1 MCYNI
6 HRRFFLGGHL
16 METIPYLEYSLYQ
29 MFHMFIFWS
38 FIGWCI
44 EVCWMTLETG
54 EYQNRGFLNMPIC
67 PIYGFGVLMV
77 VIFFRPISH
86 TFFPLFLTT
95 GALCTTFELLV
106 GLGMEKLF
114 GARWWD
120 YSHEKFNYKGYIC
133 PKISILWGMGCVIVV
148 RIVHP
153 TVEMIIDHIPVKVG
167 LALIGLWSV
176 LIVIDLI
183 SSICAVNKLNNRLK
197 QIDEISKVMLLSAV
211 KIGENLA
218 EKTLETKERYD
229 KIIEVK
235 DAKTHE
241 WRERYDRIMSGKDG
255 ESRFAEIR
263 QKYGRVVDA
272 ADFKIGEWKEKYEK
286 VTGARDRSIERL
298 LKAFP
303 QLRSIS
309 YSESMDTLKKK
320 LSIRSK
326 FKKNTDNSDDT
337 ENQNDE
343 E

>member
-1 MCYNI
+1 
-6 HRRFFLGGHL
+6 
-16 METIPYLEYSLYQ
+16 METIPFLEYSLYQ

-44 EVCWMTLETG
+44 EVCDMTLETG

-86 TFFPLFLTT
+86 TFVPLFLLTMI
-95 GALCTTFELLV
+95 LCTTFELLV
-106 GLGMEKLF
+106 GLGMEKMF

-120 YSHEKFNYKGYIC
+120 YSNKKFNYKGYIC
-133 PKISILWGMGCVIVV
+133 PEISILWGLGCVIVV

-153 TVEMIIDHIPVKVG
+153 MVERVVDLIPVKMG
-167 LALIGLWSV
+167 LVLICLWSV
-176 LIVIDLI
+176 LIIIDLI
-183 SSICAVNKLNNRLK
+183 SSICAVNELNNRLK

-211 KIGENLA
+211 KIGGNLA

-229 KIIEVK
+229 KIVESA

-241 WRERYDRIMSGKDG
+241 WKEKYYKYFPHRKDKQKIDEIEREYGKIV
-255 ESRFAEIR
+255 EAE
-263 QKYGRVVDA
+263 
-272 ADFKIGEWKEKYEK
+272 DFKISDWRERFEKLVEIK
-286 VTGARDRSIERL
+286 DSSVERL

-309 YSESMDTLKKK
+309 YSEAMDALK
-320 LSIRSK
+320 IRLAEMSHRR
-326 FKKNTDNSDDT
+326 KNKDRETHDS
-337 ENQNDE
+337 DE
-343 E
+343 ENFPEEDVRQKL

>member
-1 MCYNI
+1 
-6 HRRFFLGGHL
+6 
-16 METIPYLEYSLYQ
+16 METIPFLEYSLYQ

-44 EVCWMTLETG
+44 EVCDMTLETG

-86 TFFPLFLTT
+86 TFFPLFLSTM
-95 GALCTTFELLV
+95 ALCTAFELLV
-106 GLGMEKLF
+106 GIGMEKMF

-120 YSHEKFNYKGYIC
+120 YSNKKFNYKGYIC
-133 PKISILWGMGCVIVV
+133 PEIFILWGLGCVIVV

-153 TVEMIIDHIPVKVG
+153 MVERVVDLIPIKMG
-167 LALIGLWSV
+167 LGLICLWSV

-229 KIIEVK
+229 KIVESA
-235 DAKTHE
+235 DAKTQE
-241 WRERYDRIMSGKDG
+241 WKEKHY
-255 ESRFAEIR
+255 
-263 QKYGRVVDA
+263 Y
-272 ADFKIGEWKEKYEK
+272 EWKEKYYRYFPHRKDKQRIDEIEREYGRIVNADDFK
-286 VTGARDRSIERL
+286 ISDWRERFENLVETKDRSIERL

-309 YSESMDTLKKK
+309 YSEAMEALKMRWAEM
-320 LSIRSK
+320 SVRRRSK
-326 FKKNTDNSDDT
+326 GDRDSGTS
-337 ENQNDE
+337 ESDE
-343 E
+343 EEPTDGE

>member
-1 MCYNI
+1 
-6 HRRFFLGGHL
+6 
-16 METIPYLEYSLYQ
+16 METIPFLEYSLYQ
-29 MFHMFIFWS
+29 MFHLFIFWS

-44 EVCWMTLETG
+44 EVCDMTLETG

-77 VIFFRPISH
+77 VIFFRPIEH
-86 TFFPLFLTT
+86 TFFPLFL
-95 GALCTTFELLV
+95 ASMILCTTFELLI

-120 YSHEKFNYKGYIC
+120 YSNKKFNYKGYIC
-133 PKISILWGMGCVIVV
+133 PEISILWGLGCVLVV

-153 TVEMIIDHIPVKVG
+153 TVEKIVDLIPVKMG
-167 LALIGLWSV
+167 LFLIVLWSV

-229 KIIEVK
+229 KIVESA
-235 DAKTHE
+235 DART
-241 WRERYDRIMSGKDG
+241 
-255 ESRFAEIR
+255 
-263 QKYGRVVDA
+263 Q
-272 ADFKIGEWKEKYEK
+272 EWKEKHYYGWKERYSKYFPHRREK
-286 VTGARDRSIERL
+286 MEEIEREYGKIVNAEDFQISDWQERFENLVETKDSSVERL

-309 YSESMDTLKKK
+309 YSEAMEALKNRWAE
-320 LSIRSK
+320 LSHRRK
-326 FKKNTDNSDDT
+326 GKDGDGGTD
-337 ENQNDE
+337 ENDE
-343 E
+343 EEAAVR